1 MVLVPKWELG
11 TGKMTRLLVCAATEL
26 ELACYPDTEGV
37 IKAVTGVGIALA
49 LLRLPELLEKYQPE
63 HVLNIGIAGAYPECG
78 LEIGDLVWATTEVFG
93 DVGFEQ
99 TDGSFQPIQTSPF
112 GAGYEALPLTPSP
125 NNGEPE
131 GAGCT
136 VNSCAGTRATGE
148 FRRDFFGASFETM
161 EGAAVALVCHN
172 AKISVS
178 ELRAISNIA
187 AERDMRP
194 ENIKLALKN
203 LTGVLKNL

>member
-1 MVLVPKWELG
+1 
-11 TGKMTRLLVCAATEL
+11 MTRLLVCAATEF

-37 IKAVTGVGIALA
+37 VKAVTGVGIALA

-93 DVGFEQ
+93 DIGFEQ
-99 TDGSFQPIQTSPF
+99 TDGSFQPIQTSAF
-112 GAGYEALPLTPSP
+112 GAGYEALLLNPLPTPHSP
-125 NNGEPE
+125 LPNS
-131 GAGCT
+131 AGCT

-194 ENIKLALKN
+194 ENIKLALTN